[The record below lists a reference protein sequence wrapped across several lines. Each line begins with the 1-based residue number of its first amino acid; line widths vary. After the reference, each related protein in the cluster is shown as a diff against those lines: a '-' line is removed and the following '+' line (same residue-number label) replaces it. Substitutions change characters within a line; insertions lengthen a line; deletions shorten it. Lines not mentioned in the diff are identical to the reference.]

1 MYKNGELVNGQ
12 KHDSIHVIHIYTFP
26 NYDLSITCTSL
37 SHALFWS
44 EDKAIYIY
52 LISHFH
58 NTCN

>member
-44 EDKAIYIY
+44 EDKAIYIFN
-52 LISHFH
+52 ISLS
-58 NTCN
+58 

>member
-1 MYKNGELVNGQ
+1 MYKNGELINGQ

-37 SHALFWS
+37 SHGQRIKL
-44 EDKAIYIY
+44 YIY
-52 LISHFH
+52 FKISHFH